1 MKILLII
8 VNLFLAGM
16 VVREGFA
23 LLRPSGGETLELVR
37 RERPATSG
45 NSVQPA
51 VTAKENVSVDPLRTV
66 LRHNIF
72 DMSRC
77 PDAIAGRRGASG
89 SSISLVGVYQIGDCV
104 GAIIQQKRQNNRRGP
119 WRNNRNSGNNSKQEL
134 PLQQFFR
141 IGESLE
147 NGYRL
152 EEVYPDRVVLRRNG
166 GSMELRLENAST
178 NLPST
183 VAAAAA
189 AAQRN
194 RPTQQQMQQMMMFQQ
209 MRMMRELIRQ
219 NNNNRAPAPPQSG
232 GRRGRR

>member
-16 VVREGFA
+16 VVREGVA

-37 RERPATSG
+37 RERPAASKKTA
-45 NSVQPA
+45 QPA
-51 VTAKENVSVDPLRTV
+51 TPVKGDVAIDPLRTV

-119 WRNNRNSGNNSKQEL
+119 WRNNRSNNNSKPEL

-141 IGESLE
+141 VGESLE

>member
-16 VVREGFA
+16 VVREGVA

-37 RERPATSG
+37 RERPATSK
-45 NSVQPA
+45 NTVQAAVPA
-51 VTAKENVSVDPLRTV
+51 GEGAAVDPLRTV

-119 WRNNRNSGNNSKQEL
+119 WRNNRNGSNNNSKQEL

-141 IGESLE
+141 VGESLE

-219 NNNNRAPAPPQSG
+219 NNNNRAPAPQQSG
-232 GRRGRR
+232 GRSRR